1 MTPEQLTAA
10 AGIIIGIAGWVVNR
24 RRAKN
29 DAAASLIDDLA
40 GQLTEARDTMT
51 AANTNL
57 RATLDYVYVLRRQLQ
72 ENDLEPEQW
81 PDHLIHR

>member
-10 AGIIIGIAGWVVNR
+10 AGIIIGVAGWVVNR
-24 RRAKN
+24 RRAQN

-51 AANTNL
+51 AAESAL
-57 RATLDYVYVLRRQLQ
+57 RVTLDYVYTLRAQLQ
-72 ENDLEPEQW
+72 EADAPPAPW
-81 PDHLIHR
+81 PDDLKFR

>member
-10 AGIIIGIAGWVVNR
+10 AGIIIGVAGWVVNR

-51 AANTNL
+51 AANSTL
-57 RATLDYVYVLRRQLQ
+57 RITLDYVYVLRRQLQ
-72 ENDLEPEQW
+72 ELDAEPEQW
-81 PDHLIHR
+81 PDRLTHR

>member
-1 MTPEQLTAA
+1 MTPEFLTAA
-10 AGIIIGIAGWVVNR
+10 AGIGIGALGWLVNH

-51 AANTNL
+51 AAEAAL
-57 RATLDYVYVLRRQLQ
+57 RLTLDYVYTLRTQVQ
-72 ENDLEPEQW
+72 ELDAQPAPW
-81 PDHLIHR
+81 PDDLKLR

>member
-10 AGIIIGIAGWVVNR
+10 AGLIIGVLGWVVNH

-40 GQLTEARDTMT
+40 AQLTEARDTME
-51 AANTNL
+51 AANTAL
-57 RATLDYVYVLRRQLQ
+57 RLTLDYAYVLRGQLQ
-72 ENDLEPEQW
+72 EHGHPPAPW
-81 PDHLIHR
+81 PDNLTHR